1 MLILGRQAGESLDI
15 GSDIHITVLSVEGG
29 RVRLA
34 ITAPKD
40 VPIVRCELLEAA
52 AANLDASHEEAEP
65 GALLE
70 MMGSVLESGR
80 KKQPQSD
87 LNNKE

>member
-1 MLILGRQAGESLDI
+1 MLILGRRVGESLDI
-15 GSDIHITVLSVEGG
+15 GGDIHITVLSVEGG

-80 KKQPQSD
+80 KKQPRPKG
-87 LNNKE
+87 NKE